1 MSTTVGVLI
10 LDEPQ
15 DLSATARAALEH
27 LPGISLLGETA
38 LENAADEP
46 RVAVICL
53 SADKLAGGIE
63 RVAGL
68 RKRRQD
74 LRILLI
80 FDALTAS
87 HSKALLDAGADAF
100 VGRPHSQQELRVAL
114 LALVEGAACLV
125 PREQPGVMKSGQSC
139 NFGLSPREIDV
150 LCFLCAGFSN
160 KEVARRLALS
170 VRTVETHRL
179 NLRRKTQTGR
189 LKDLVSLARQLGLPL
204 PSADEWASQADK
216 RFAKDGR
223 SVVTVTGTER
233 HSIRADIASPAE
245 ATFLRKR

>member
-100 VGRPHSQQELRVAL
+100 VGRPHSQQEL
-114 LALVEGAACLV
+114 
-125 PREQPGVMKSGQSC
+125 
-139 NFGLSPREIDV
+139 
-150 LCFLCAGFSN
+150 
-160 KEVARRLALS
+160 
-170 VRTVETHRL
+170 
-179 NLRRKTQTGR
+179 
-189 LKDLVSLARQLGLPL
+189 
-204 PSADEWASQADK
+204 
-216 RFAKDGR
+216 
-223 SVVTVTGTER
+223 
-233 HSIRADIASPAE
+233 
-245 ATFLRKR
+245 